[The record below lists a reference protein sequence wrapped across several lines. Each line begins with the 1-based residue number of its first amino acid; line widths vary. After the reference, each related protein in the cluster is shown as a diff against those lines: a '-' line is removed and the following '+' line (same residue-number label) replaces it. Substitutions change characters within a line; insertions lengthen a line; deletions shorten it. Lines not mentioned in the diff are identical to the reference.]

1 MSGERVAEG
10 ILGAFFGSFV
20 GAPLGQQAAGLVTN
34 LLASGIYEVC
44 GGVARDLKARG
55 NHNIQKLAAASLRSA
70 VEAGKRECGA
80 AWGPAAVM
88 RLDELQREAEKTLV
102 AMETEPSR
110 QLV

>member
-55 NHNIQKLAAASLRSA
+55 NHNIQKLAAASLRS
-70 VEAGKRECGA
+70 
-80 AWGPAAVM
+80 
-88 RLDELQREAEKTLV
+88 T
-102 AMETEPSR
+102 
-110 QLV
+110 